1 MHSNHLYNLLCQ
13 LTQEH
18 KSLWRIKKMYMKDA
32 KACKFCTLFWKK
44 LEKDKEDH
52 CQELTKLIKSH
63 LK

>member
-1 MHSNHLYNLLCQ
+1 
-13 LTQEH
+13 
-18 KSLWRIKKMYMKDA
+18 MKDA
-32 KACKFCTLFWKK
+32 EACKPCTLFWKK